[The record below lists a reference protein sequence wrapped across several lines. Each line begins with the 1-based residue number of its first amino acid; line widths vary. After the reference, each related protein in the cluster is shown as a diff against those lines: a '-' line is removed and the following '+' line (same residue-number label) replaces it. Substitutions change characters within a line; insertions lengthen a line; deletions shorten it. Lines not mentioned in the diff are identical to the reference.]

1 MASNKVLDIVLATL
15 LGAIIG
21 AIIAGLFSLI
31 TTAMQINANSN
42 SSETNH
48 SSIYNSEPDSSH
60 LDTST
65 SENSTNDSTPYTAET
80 NDSNIVE
87 TIDEKESS
95 NCGFIDNP
103 IHKNVTEEKTN
114 EEPTNDSDPN
124 GEIGI
129 PIRESTSSNIITP
142 NNEITNEDSSNNGS
156 TDDDNNDN
164 IGIPIN
170 EYTNNTVF
178 THEFGKIELFDD
190 RSGIA
195 YIYKDFMD
203 TYPIGATVG
212 DKLTISGWNICLYKD
227 YNSFEL
233 YAFSKMS
240 NIPPIDCTAQY
251 SQNEDYQFSY
261 VDHPVYFY
269 DNEGN
274 LQIEFCYSGL
284 PFDLRESDFIKV
296 DYSLR

>member
-1 MASNKVLDIVLATL
+1 MASNKVLDIGLATL

-227 YNSFEL
+227 YNSFK
-233 YAFSKMS
+233 ATPH
-240 NIPPIDCTAQY
+240 N
-251 SQNEDYQFSY
+251 
-261 VDHPVYFY
+261 
-269 DNEGN
+269 
-274 LQIEFCYSGL
+274 
-284 PFDLRESDFIKV
+284 
-296 DYSLR
+296 

>member
-1 MASNKVLDIVLATL
+1 MATNNNRTIPDSIIKNIIKAV
-15 LGAIIG
+15 GAIIV
-21 AIIAGLFSLI
+21 AIISGVFLLI
-31 TTAMQINANSN
+31 STNMQINANIN
-42 SSETNH
+42 SSG
-48 SSIYNSEPDSSH
+48 PDFSPPG
-60 LDTST
+60 TST
-65 SENSTNDSTPYTAET
+65 SEKSTNDSPPYTAET
-80 NDSNIVE
+80 NDSNTSE
-87 TIDEKESS
+87 TLDEKESS
-95 NCGFIDNP
+95 NSGSIDNP

-129 PIRESTSSNIITP
+129 PIHESTSSNIITP

-156 TDDDNNDN
+156 TDDDDNNDN

-240 NIPPIDCTAQY
+240 NIPPIDCKAQY

>member
-1 MASNKVLDIVLATL
+1 MASNKVLDIGLATL

-114 EEPTNDSDPN
+114 EEPKVVSKKVNVDAIIAWVS
-124 GEIGI
+124 GEKL
-129 PIRESTSSNIITP
+129 SKKLII
-142 NNEITNEDSSNNGS
+142 S
-156 TDDDNNDN
+156 
-164 IGIPIN
+164 
-170 EYTNNTVF
+170 YLL
-178 THEFGKIELFDD
+178 KILYVVLL
-190 RSGIA
+190 IVCY
-195 YIYKDFMD
+195 YI
-203 TYPIGATVG
+203 
-212 DKLTISGWNICLYKD
+212 
-227 YNSFEL
+227 
-233 YAFSKMS
+233 FS
-240 NIPPIDCTAQY
+240 AQY
-251 SQNEDYQFSY
+251 
-261 VDHPVYFY
+261 
-269 DNEGN
+269 
-274 LQIEFCYSGL
+274 IKEFIC
-284 PFDLRESDFIKV
+284 
-296 DYSLR
+296 